1 MLHSGLIHETKMNL
15 SRLVELAAKG
25 EPFIIARA
33 AVRDILTRTRA
44 KGIEVSDLVTEL
56 LRRDVAI
63 KETARWPVSRDS

>member
-1 MLHSGLIHETKMNL
+1 M
-15 SRLVELAAKG
+15 AAKG

-44 KGIEVSDLVTEL
+44 KGIEVSDLVNEL